1 MFSNAKGKQQWKI
14 RQLQGQEQRIDHI
27 LSYRSGLSRA
37 HFSVNLSRNSC
48 IDTLVCPARSTLSRR
63 ENHAEHA

>member
-27 LSYRSGLSRA
+27 PNYRSGLLRA

-48 IDTLVCPARSTLSRR
+48 IDRLARPAGSTLSRR
-63 ENHAEHA
+63 ENHAEHT

>member
-1 MFSNAKGKQQWKI
+1 MFANAKGKQQWKI
-14 RQLQGQEQRIDHI
+14 RQLQSQEQRIDHI
-27 LSYRSGLSRA
+27 PNYRSGLSRA

-48 IDTLVCPARSTLSRR
+48 IDTLARPAGSTLSRR